1 LIHTNINTQL
11 TVFFFS
17 FFFRKQNRYHHVTV
31 LLFTWFTYSNENPG
45 IIFIAMNYSVHA
57 VMYSYYWLAIVK
69 KVPDW
74 FPTWLITLAQIAQM
88 VRPSLPLSLPPSF
101 PPSLPPSHHF
111 LPPFLEKQNSVYA
124 ITTTVLSS
132 ADLL

>member
-1 LIHTNINTQL
+1 
-11 TVFFFS
+11 
-17 FFFRKQNRYHHVTV
+17 VTV

-57 VMYSYYWLAIVK
+57 AMYSYYWLAIVK

-88 VRPSLPLSLPPSF
+88 VRPSLPLSLPPSL
-101 PPSLPPSHHF
+101 PS
-111 LPPFLEKQNSVYA
+111 
-124 ITTTVLSS
+124 SS
-132 ADLL
+132 SSLFRKTK